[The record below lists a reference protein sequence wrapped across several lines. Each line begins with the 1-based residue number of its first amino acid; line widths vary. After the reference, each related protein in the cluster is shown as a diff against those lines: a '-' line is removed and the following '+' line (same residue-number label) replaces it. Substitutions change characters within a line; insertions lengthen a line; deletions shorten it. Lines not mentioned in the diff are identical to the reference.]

1 MRILVVN
8 PNTTASMTEKIG
20 RAARRVASPGTEIV
34 AVNPEEGPASI
45 EGYYDEAMSLAGLLE
60 VIRSSQGFDAF
71 VIACFD
77 DTGLDAARC
86 LTDRPVIGIGEAAYH
101 MASMVSNKF
110 SVVTTLA
117 RSVPALEHN
126 LVRYGL
132 ASRCARVRS
141 SEVAVL
147 DLERPGTDAR
157 QRISAEVGRAISEDR
172 AEAIALGCAGMTDLA
187 AALSLE
193 HGVPVIDGV
202 VSAIALAEGMVRI
215 GLRTTRTGGYAPPAE
230 KRWREEATRSIL

>member
-8 PNTTASMTEKIG
+8 PNSTAAMTEKIG
-20 RAARRVASPGTEIV
+20 VAARGVASPGTEIT
-34 AVNPEEGPASI
+34 AVNPLNGPSSI
-45 EGYYDEAMSLAGLLE
+45 EGYYDEALSLSGLLA
-60 VIRSSQGFDAF
+60 VIREAQDFDAV

-101 MASMVSNKF
+101 YATMIANRF

-126 LVRYGL
+126 LQRYGL
-132 ASRCARVRS
+132 IARCARVRS

-147 DLERPGTDAR
+147 ELDQPGSDACN
-157 QRISAEVGRAISEDR
+157 RISAEIARAVAEDR
-172 AEAIALGCAGMTDLA
+172 CEAVVLGCAGMADLA
-187 AALSLE
+187 GRLALQ
-193 HGVPVIDGV
+193 HGLPVLDGV
-202 VSAIALAEGMVRI
+202 TCAVALAESMVRI
-215 GLRTTRTGGYAPPAE
+215 GLKTSRLGGYAPPPLH
-230 KRWREEATRSIL
+230 KRG

>member
-20 RAARRVASPGTEIV
+20 AAARRVASAETEIV
-34 AVNPEEGPASI
+34 AVNPLSGPASI
-45 EGYYDEAMSLAGLLE
+45 EGFYDEAMSLAGMLRL
-60 VIRSSQGFDAF
+60 IQTFADFDAV

-86 LTDRPVIGIGEAAYH
+86 LTDKPVIGIGEAAYH
-101 MASMVSNKF
+101 MASMISNKF

-126 LVRYGL
+126 LHRYGL
-132 ASRCARVRS
+132 IARCARVRS

-147 DLERPGTDAR
+147 ELENPASDAR
-157 QRISAEVGRAISEDR
+157 KRISAEIGRAVIEDR
-172 AEAIALGCAGMTDLA
+172 AEAIVLGCAGMADLA
-187 AALSLE
+187 EALAIQ
-193 HGVPVIDGV
+193 HGLPVLDGV
-202 VSAIALAEGMVRI
+202 TCAIGLAEAMVR
-215 GLRTTRTGGYAPPAE
+215 LRIVTSRIGGYSPPPRHKTA
-230 KRWREEATRSIL
+230 

>member
-20 RAARRVASPGTEIV
+20 VAARRVASVGTEIV
-34 AVNPEEGPASI
+34 AVNSADGPASI
-45 EGYYDEAMSLAGLLE
+45 EGFYDEAISLAGMLA
-60 VIRSSQGFDAF
+60 VIRERKDFDAV

-86 LTDRPVIGIGEAAYH
+86 LTDKPVIGIGEAAYH
-101 MASMVSNKF
+101 MASMISNKF

-126 LVRYGL
+126 LHRYGL
-132 ASRCARVRS
+132 IARCARVRS

-147 DLERPGTDAR
+147 ELELPGSDACN
-157 QRISAEVGRAISEDR
+157 RISAEIGRAIAEDR
-172 AEAIALGCAGMTDLA
+172 AEAIVLGCAGMADLA
-187 AALSLE
+187 DALAKE
-193 HGVPVIDGV
+193 HGLPVLDGV
-202 VSAIALAEGMVRI
+202 SCAVGLAEAMVR
-215 GLRTTRTGGYAPPAE
+215 LRILTSRVGGYSPPPVS
-230 KRWREEATRSIL
+230 KLMQV